1 MLGAVE
7 TWGCGFAL
15 RSELRDIQRRQS
27 SSEKESTVDKP
38 KMVKTQP
45 REKNVVAM
53 PIPLLLCPQV
63 RLCLLINKERDL
75 LLPFRQL
82 EFPIF

>member
-1 MLGAVE
+1 MLSAVE
-7 TWGCGFAL
+7 TWGCGLAL

-53 PIPLLLCPQV
+53 PVPLLCPQV

-75 LLPFRQL
+75 LLPFRQF